1 MAIIKNPN
9 TLIGVGGTND
19 YEDLE
24 NKPQIN
30 STELSGNKTPEQL
43 GLQRPTHSLSAVSTV
58 GDSNEIP
65 VYDGSGNKKVL
76 FSTIKNALKNF
87 FGIGVQTSGTATL
100 YSNTLY
106 YKPMEDTDVA
116 VRVFGRAD
124 GFDIYFNNGGTES
137 TVQVGFDENGK
148 LTLEGDPV
156 ATAPM
161 VENKENKPTYEEVSI
176 EESDWAELDESVG
189 AYTHYCEYEASE
201 VPEEEHETSI
211 VNDGSDCFLVN
222 GIVIREINDEF
233 ITFYSVGVPEDASFK
248 VAYREV

>member
-1 MAIIKNPN
+1 MATIKNPN
-9 TLIGVGGTND
+9 TLLGVGGTND

-30 STELSGNKTPEQL
+30 STELSGNKTPDQL
-43 GLQRPTHSLSAVSTV
+43 GLQKSTHSLTTASDISNT
-58 GDSNEIP
+58 NEIP

-76 FSTIKNALKNF
+76 FNTIKDALKSF
-87 FGIGVQTSGTATL
+87 LGIGVQTSGTATIWSNNL
-100 YSNTLY
+100 YHRPL
-106 YKPMEDTDVA
+106 EDTDYIVQIKGKQGGFMLNVSNA
-116 VRVFGRAD
+116 GDEYEVSFG
-124 GFDIYFNNGGTES
+124 
-137 TVQVGFDENGK
+137 VDEEGK

-176 EESDWAELDESVG
+176 EESDWSELDEPVG
-189 AYTHYCEYEASE
+189 AYTHYCEYGASE
-201 VPEEEHETSI
+201 VPEDEHETSI

-222 GIVIREINDEF
+222 GIVIREINDEV